1 MEWPLRDWGKEE
13 EKEGAAMESSMKQ
26 VVVEEPMVSPC
37 DPHWG
42 GSIMLRLPL
51 CPAEMLSTGL
61 CPLYPRKAP
70 VW

>member
-1 MEWPLRDWGKEE
+1 
-13 EKEGAAMESSMKQ
+13 MESSMKQ